1 VVVVVGSDAVVLG
14 PVGAAFADVPLFA
27 AALVEDG
34 VGGRVGAVSEVG
46 AAFAVAFVVVLG
58 GEVGAVVVSMVLLG
72 AALVGAGVG
81 PVVPVGVA
89 SRVVVALS
97 PWLLGALPRVA
108 LVSPPRPGSGAAG
121 GLWPCVVVVMVVVVV
136 VVAVVVLARGGG
148 SGAGGAGNWV
158 GPGGAA
164 GAGTGG
170 TSRGRSGRGSRPGPF
185 RPTPGRVAP
194 R

>member
-1 VVVVVGSDAVVLG
+1 MGSDAVVLG

-27 AALVEDG
+27 VALVEDG
-34 VGGRVGAVSEVG
+34 VGDRVGAVSEVG

-72 AALVGAGVG
+72 ASLVGAGVG
-81 PVVPVGVA
+81 PVVPVGMA

-121 GLWPCVVVVMVVVVV
+121 GLWPCVVVV
-136 VVAVVVLARGGG
+136 AVVVLARGGG
-148 SGAGGAGNWV
+148 SGAGGAGNSV
-158 GPGGAA
+158 GPGGTS